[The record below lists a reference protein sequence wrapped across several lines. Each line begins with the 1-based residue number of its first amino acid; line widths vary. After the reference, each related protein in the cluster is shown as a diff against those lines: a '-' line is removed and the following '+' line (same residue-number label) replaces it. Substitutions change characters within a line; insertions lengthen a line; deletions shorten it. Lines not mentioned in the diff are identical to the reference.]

1 MEKFPHLVQMHQKYA
16 AKGLAVVAVSLDPA
30 GDHAKVGKF
39 LTKHRATFTNLLL
52 DEEAPFWSEKLKFA
66 AAPALYVF
74 DRRGK
79 WVQFTS
85 DETPIDHAHVEK
97 TIVQM
102 LAEKEQGAR

>member
-16 AKGLAVVAVSLDPA
+16 TKGLAVVAVSLDRTE
-30 GDHAKVGKF
+30 DRDKVGKF
-39 LTKHRATFTNLLL
+39 LTKHRAAFTNLLL
-52 DEEAPFWSEKLKFA
+52 DEETDFWQEKLKFS
-66 AAPALYVF
+66 AAPALFVF

-85 DETPIDHAHVEK
+85 DEMKIDHDRVEK

-102 LAEKEQGAR
+102 LAEKEQGPR